1 MIQLVQILFS
11 FLGKQTGGLTML
23 KRLQKRGMNAIL
35 IISIAGMGTV
45 SYTPAA
51 SAESVANV
59 ETNLLSKLEIKGI
72 SLDKDFSADTFNY
85 SARVSNDVQE
95 VTLHVESE
103 NPESVISIN
112 GKVLTG
118 GNEGTYSLQTN
129 VNTFLIT
136 LTDGIHTANTYTLT
150 VTREQNDNNLLQNI
164 KLSAG
169 ELSPSF
175 SSKITEYSV
184 EVSNDTSEL
193 TITPSAIEN
202 TSTISVNGNVL
213 MESSDTVE
221 LPVGR
226 KDIQIIVTAENGDKR
241 IYTLHVT
248 RAKAPSIQITT
259 MPSLNNRNNSLQPTT
274 GQISINTETLQKTTK
289 AKLSSLSVSTGTWD
303 STFSSDEYTYHIAV
317 ANDVKMVTINP
328 IAANSSSSIK
338 IEGTTNKTVQLEND
352 NKTIISVV
360 VTYDDDD
367 HKTYVLV
374 FDKEK

>member
-1 MIQLVQILFS
+1 
-11 FLGKQTGGLTML
+11 ML

-59 ETNLLSKLEIKGI
+59 ETNLLSNLEIKGI
-72 SLDKDFSADTFNY
+72 SLDKDFSADNFNY
-85 SARVSNDVQE
+85 SASISNDVQE

-112 GKVLTG
+112 GKVLTT
-118 GNEGTYSLQTN
+118 GNDVTYALQTG

-136 LTDGIHTANTYTLT
+136 VNDGTHTTSTYTLT
-150 VTREQNDNNLLQNI
+150 VTREQNNNNLLQNI

-175 SSKITEYSV
+175 SSKVTDYSV
-184 EVSNDTSEL
+184 EVSNDTSAI
-193 TITPSAIEN
+193 TVTPSAIEK
-202 TSTISVNGNVL
+202 TSTISVNGDLL
-213 MESSDTVE
+213 MESSATVE
-221 LPVGR
+221 LPVGK
-226 KDIQIIVTAENGDKR
+226 KDIQIIVTAESGEKR

-248 RAKAPSIQITT
+248 RAKAASIQVATI
-259 MPSLNNRNNSLQPTT
+259 PSQNNRNSSFQPTT
-274 GQISINTETLQKTTK
+274 GQISTNTGAVQKTTK
-289 AKLSSLSVSTGTWD
+289 ARLTSLSVSTGTWD
-303 STFSSDEYTYHIAV
+303 STFTSDEYTYHIAV
-317 ANDVKMVTINP
+317 ANDVKTVTINP
-328 IAANSSSSIK
+328 IAAYSSSSIK